1 MAVERDFELLD
12 DYLANRLNAEDAAA
26 FEKQTQADPQL
37 AQELNVQ
44 KDLVEGLKKARAAE
58 LKAMLNNIPV
68 SPVHG
73 GSTFVKVGTSVVVA
87 GLIATGLYFYLS
99 QADETASA
107 RVATEQPVMAV
118 PEVKEAEPAATQ
130 PTQPQPDKR
139 QVEQQPVAVVE
150 ETEKK
155 KEKTNAPTAP
165 TVKPKPVE
173 AYDPS
178 AEETENAVKKY
189 EKEQLEV
196 VSKAFVT
203 SSIEVEM
210 DTMNKKYTFHYVFRD
225 GKLILYG
232 AFEKHL
238 YEILEFIGDQKRTVV
253 LFYKTNYY
261 LLDISKATPTKLT
274 AIRDQKLLKK
284 LQEHRSH

>member
-1 MAVERDFELLD
+1 MAAERYFELVD
-12 DYLANRLNAEDAAA
+12 DYLTNRLSAADAAE
-26 FEKQTQADPQL
+26 FEKQVQADPQL
-37 AQELNVQ
+37 AQELTIQ
-44 KDLVEGLKKARAAE
+44 QELVGGLKKARAAE
-58 LKAMLNNIPV
+58 LKAMLNNVPV
-68 SPVHG
+68 SPVQG
-73 GSTFVKVGTSVVVA
+73 GSSALVKVGTSVVVA
-87 GLIATGLYFYLS
+87 GLIATGLYFYFA
-99 QADETASA
+99 QDEEGDAAKTIA
-107 RVATEQPVMAV
+107 EQPVTPA
-118 PEVKEAEPAATQ
+118 PELKSAESTQTQ
-130 PTQPQPDKR
+130 PVQPQPE
-139 QVEQQPVAVVE
+139 QPQPNQQPAVVE
-150 ETEKK
+150 EREKK
-155 KEKTNAPTAP
+155 KETTASSEP
-165 TVKPKPVE
+165 VTKPKAIE

-178 AEETENAVKKY
+178 AEESEAAVKKF
-189 EKEQLEV
+189 ETEQLAV

-238 YEILEFIGDQKRTVV
+238 YEILEFIGDEKRTVV

-261 LLDISKATPTKLT
+261 LLDISKTTPTKLT